1 MIDEIYIK
9 DLGVIEEARLQ
20 FDRGL
25 TVLSGETGA
34 GKTMVLS
41 ALGLL
46 LGERADSSTIRKSQ
60 TQAYVEGRW
69 LISNSTAIQIA
80 LENLGSEL
88 SEGELIVNRSVNSEG
103 RSKAALQGR
112 AIPVSA
118 LSELAA
124 ELVVVHGQADQIR
137 LKTSAAQREALDSAA
152 GGELSVLLLEYQS
165 AYQRW
170 REASDELANFEASLA
185 NRETKIS
192 DLRYLLEQISEV
204 NPQPGELEQLSDRIT
219 LLENLASIRQAAASA
234 HEALSSDFSDQD
246 AISLIGLAKKSLDP
260 VLFDAKLEAISGR
273 LTEANDLVRDAAL
286 DLAQYLGDLE
296 GAAETE
302 LDAAQS
308 RRAALNALL
317 RKYPGTIEDLLTLQ
331 TEAQRQLDQLDFAED
346 GLNSL
351 REKVELCESEA
362 RSLAAKV
369 SEIRVKAAAQLVDA
383 VNLELAGLAMPG
395 ATLVVS
401 VEPGPLG
408 QFGAD
413 AVSILL
419 SPYPGAEPRPLG
431 KGASGGELSRIML
444 AIEVVLAA
452 KSITPTFIFDE
463 VDAGVGGAAA
473 IEIGKRLAKLAKST
487 QVIVVTHLA
496 QVAAFADRHLR
507 VTKNVG
513 ESYTASDV
521 RSLDETERTT
531 ELARMLSGL
540 TESEL
545 GLAHARELLDLAKLE
560 KTNF

>member
-137 LKTSAAQREALDSAA
+137 LKTSGAQREALDSAA

-170 REASDELANFEASLA
+170 REASDELANFEASLS

-401 VEPGPLG
+401 VEPAPLG

-413 AVSILL
+413 SVSILL
-419 SPYPGAEPRPLG
+419 SAYPGAEPRPLG

-521 RSLDETERTT
+521 RSLDETERAT